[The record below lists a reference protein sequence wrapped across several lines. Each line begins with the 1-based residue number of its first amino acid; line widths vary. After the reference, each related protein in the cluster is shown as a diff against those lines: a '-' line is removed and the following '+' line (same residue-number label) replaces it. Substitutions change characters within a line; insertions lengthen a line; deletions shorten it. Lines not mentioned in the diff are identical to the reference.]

1 MDLQSEISLR
11 TVRIYNREDCC
22 KDRLSDTT
30 VSLLNES
37 DNVVGTFRIGNVSN
51 KDMIEINISDFIP
64 SSGSIDIGSVGYAG
78 SSVTNNGQF
87 VIKGSGK
94 GRSLK
99 TRISVLLK

>member
-1 MDLQSEISLR
+1 MDLQSGISLQK
-11 TVRIYNREDCC
+11 VRIYNRGNCC

-37 DNVVGTFRIGNVSN
+37 GNLVGTFRIGDASN
-51 KDMIEINISDFIP
+51 KDMIEINFSDFIP

-99 TRISVLLK
+99 PGYQFF